1 MSKKELRSLIKTE
14 IAAIYLTSDD
24 KKFLNEYKAII
35 HESELEDKRNQ
46 DRRWRQMKTDL
57 AEIVL
62 KVLEK
67 ERWGIFFKSEPMQVL
82 PVQDSATTLYK
93 VNEVSKDQLVESIK
107 MQIETH
113 TQERIDECR
122 NQQAKNESQIDNE
135 SSNGIEKTSK
145 DTNR

>member
-1 MSKKELRSLIKTE
+1 M
-14 IAAIYLTSDD
+14 YLTSDD
-24 KKFLNEYKAII
+24 KKFLDEYKAII

-107 MQIETH
+107 MQIEIH
-113 TQERIDECR
+113 TQERTNECR
-122 NQQAKNESQIDNE
+122 EHQAKIESQIDSEAADGTRKMYN
-135 SSNGIEKTSK
+135 
-145 DTNR
+145 DTNRGLEKKRNTEL

>member
-1 MSKKELRSLIKTE
+1 
-14 IAAIYLTSDD
+14 
-24 KKFLNEYKAII
+24 
-35 HESELEDKRNQ
+35 
-46 DRRWRQMKTDL
+46 MKTDL
-57 AEIVL
+57 AENVL

-113 TQERIDECR
+113 TQERIDECPEH
-122 NQQAKNESQIDNE
+122 QAKNKSQIDRE
-135 SSNGIEKTSK
+135 SSDGTERISN